1 MASLA
6 SLVRV
11 SARQSACWR
20 SCKGCTALAPLAPN
34 ETHCTGCRT
43 DPRTE
48 PHAEPRRVSIRRPLR
63 AA

>member
-11 SARQSACWR
+11 TSPRSASWR
-20 SCKGCTALAPLAPN
+20 ECKRCTDLAPLAPD
-34 ETHCTGCRT
+34 ETHCQGCL
-43 DPRTE
+43 
-48 PHAEPRRVSIRRPLR
+48 AERRRVSTRRRLPR

>member
-11 SARQSACWR
+11 SARQSVCWR
-20 SCKGCTALAPLAPN
+20 ACKGCTDLAPLAPD
-34 ETHCTGCRT
+34 ETHCQGCR
-43 DPRTE
+43 PE
-48 PHAEPRRVSIRRPLR
+48 RRRASTRRQLPR

>member
-6 SLVRV
+6 SFVRV

-20 SCKGCTALAPLAPN
+20 ECKGCTDLAPLAPD
-34 ETHCTGCRT
+34 ETHCQDCR
-43 DPRTE
+43 
-48 PHAEPRRVSIRRPLR
+48 AERRRVSTRRRLPR

>member
-11 SARQSACWR
+11 TARQSAYWR
-20 SCKGCTALAPLAPN
+20 ECAGCTAPAPLAPN
-34 ETHCTGCRT
+34 QTYCQSCR
-43 DPRTE
+43 
-48 PHAEPRRVSIRRPLR
+48 AERRRVSARRLPR